1 MNLLKGRAPQI
12 AANYANKSTGELS
25 MMTQVLMSAGSVAR
39 IFTTVQEG
47 GSTSMI
53 GAYVVRGKV
62 GDFGAKGGRRGV
74 TAEKELKI
82 NLFLIFGF
90 FFFLVFSLSLLFRAA
105 HLPRVSLILYYYFRV
120 VRRNRPR

>member
-1 MNLLKGRAPQI
+1 MVFLLGGRAPQI

-53 GAYVVRGKV
+53 GAYVVWGK
-62 GDFGAKGGRRGV
+62 GRRWV
-74 TAEKELKI
+74 
-82 NLFLIFGF
+82 
-90 FFFLVFSLSLLFRAA
+90 
-105 HLPRVSLILYYYFRV
+105 
-120 VRRNRPR
+120 